1 MKNWLYII
9 YIVLMGAFVSSCQQS
24 LDEEVQIPTASGKAQ
39 ISFTIALDDIESRA
53 TWEDNEG
60 STSAVVGAEQENA
73 IDLTSEDGL
82 KVFVYSTTGTLLGE
96 VTNKEVR
103 KVDTNVYK
111 FNGQLVIE
119 NLTTST
125 LQCRLMVYANCIESD
140 ETFDFNVQYIPMWG
154 VKETTLQ
161 LAKGEL
167 TQLTEP
173 IYLLRS
179 MAKVEVKLADNIADD
194 FDLSSVDV
202 DKYNT
207 TGNVLPFG
215 ASTATDTKNLKQIDV
230 FNVYSSYDEENSPL
244 RFTEDKDENGEGT
257 GVFYVY
263 LPEYKNV
270 DDDGNE
276 LTSASKMAVFI
287 NDKDYTLEFKNYID
301 NIPFNIVRNHYYQY
315 VITSVTEN
323 EVEVELSL
331 RYQVM
336 DWSEITN
343 IPMEF
348 N

>member
-1 MKNWLYII
+1 MKNWIYII
-9 YIVLMGAFVSSCQQS
+9 YIGLVGCLVSSCQQS
-24 LDEEVQIPTASGKAQ
+24 LDEAVQESTIGKAE

-60 STSAVVGAEQENA
+60 STSALVGTEKENA
-73 IDLTSEDGL
+73 FDLTSEDGL
-82 KVFVYSTTGTLLGE
+82 KVFVWSTTGIPLGE
-96 VTNKEVR
+96 VTNKQVR

-140 ETFDFNVQYIPMWG
+140 GTFNFNTQYIPMWG

-179 MAKVEVKLADNIADD
+179 MAKVEVKLDDNITDD
-194 FDLSSVDV
+194 FDLSSVEV

-215 ASTATDTKNLKQIDV
+215 ALTATDTKN
-230 FNVYSSYDEENSPL
+230 
-244 RFTEDKDENGEGT
+244 
-257 GVFYVY
+257 
-263 LPEYKNV
+263 
-270 DDDGNE
+270 
-276 LTSASKMAVFI
+276 
-287 NDKDYTLEFKNYID
+287 
-301 NIPFNIVRNHYYQY
+301 
-315 VITSVTEN
+315 
-323 EVEVELSL
+323 
-331 RYQVM
+331 
-336 DWSEITN
+336 
-343 IPMEF
+343 
-348 N
+348 

>member
-9 YIVLMGAFVSSCQQS
+9 YIGLFGALVSSCQQS
-24 LDEEVQIPTASGKAQ
+24 LDEEVQIPIVSGKAQ

-60 STSAVVGAEQENA
+60 STSAVVGTEQENA

-82 KVFVYSTTGTLLGE
+82 KVFVYSTTGSLLGE

-103 KVDTNVYK
+103 KIDTNVYK

-125 LQCRLMVYANCIESD
+125 LHCRLMVYANCIESD
-140 ETFDFNVQYIPMWG
+140 ETFDFDAEYIPMWG

-179 MAKVEVKLADNIADD
+179 MAKVEVKLAESIAED
-194 FDLSSVDV
+194 FNMTSVLV

-207 TGNVLPFG
+207 TGYVEPSYQSLVDTENMDLEQVFNPNTSIATDSLPFMQVEG
-215 ASTATDTKNLKQIDV
+215 
-230 FNVYSSYDEENSPL
+230 
-244 RFTEDKDENGEGT
+244 EDA
-257 GVFYVY
+257 FYVY
-263 LPEYKNV
+263 LPEYDNANPATLSV
-270 DDDGNE
+270 VIDGK
-276 LTSASKMAVFI
+276 SYSI
-287 NDKDYTLEFKNYID
+287 EFKNYVD
-301 NIPFNIVRNHYYQY
+301 GKATGENYNIVRNHIYQY
-315 VITSVTEN
+315 TITSVTAESH
-323 EVEVELSL
+323 VEVANV
-331 RYQVM
+331 RYQSMPWNDVNNGNLNFGNGSGDVM
-336 DWSEITN
+336 N
-343 IPMEF
+343 
-348 N
+348 